1 MEGSVQDTV
10 GSVAPLQM
18 HTPPPYSAPL
28 THVSPMTCLLI
39 SVTADCVS
47 SLPISLTA
55 LPASSLP
62 VAVTPET
69 QPEEHLQQEQLSLR
83 PVQARGS

>member
-39 SVTADCVS
+39 SVTADCV
-47 SLPISLTA
+47 T
-55 LPASSLP
+55 ASSLP
-62 VAVTPET
+62 VAVTLET